1 MKTSPLKSIESFVK
15 AQKDMP
21 HFTFVSVLIG
31 VGVSAAAILTI
42 SALDGSLFGLF
53 GQEAEA
59 ATKARSTRPTG
70 TGTK

>member
-1 MKTSPLKSIESFVK
+1 MKLSILKSIDGFLK

-59 ATKARSTRPTG
+59 ATRVRGIPKGTST
-70 TGTK
+70 K